1 MNISERDRARR
12 IDDPQRAADGSACLP
27 WGFWATLAW
36 LALALLLHDGFG
48 RLEVALLRG
57 TTLGHAIDRNIALG
71 AFNLILTW
79 SIPLIVLVVAVRLR
93 GCTARDYFAWFAP
106 SARYVVLGVVL
117 ILAIQ
122 LAFSGILYLLG
133 AEWSGAVE
141 EFRAD
146 RAAGVSHWIPILRA
160 WPAIVCAPIVEESVF
175 RGFLWRGWAQSRLGA
190 AGTLLL
196 GTLAFAAWHIPKA
209 IEMNAVA
216 GAIMLVQ
223 VFVLGL
229 FLSWLRWRSGGT
241 TAGIIAHAIAN
252 LYPPMIVLVIGALL
266 A

>member
-1 MNISERDRARR
+1 MNISELDRARR
-12 IDDPQRAADGSACLP
+12 IDDPKRPAEGALARP

-36 LALALLLHDGFG
+36 LALALLLHAGFG

-57 TTLGHAIDRNIALG
+57 TKLGHAIDRNIALG
-71 AFNLILTW
+71 TFNLILAW

-93 GCTARDYFAWFAP
+93 GCTVRDYFAWFAP
-106 SARYVVLGVVL
+106 SARSVVLGVVL

-141 EFRAD
+141 AFRAD
-146 RAAGVSHWIPILRA
+146 RAAGVPHWIPVLQA

-175 RGFLWRGWAQSRLGA
+175 RGFLWRGWAQSCLGA

-196 GTLAFAAWHIPKA
+196 GTFAFAAWHIPKA
-209 IEMNAVA
+209 VEMNAVA
-216 GAIMLVQ
+216 GIIMLVQ
-223 VFVLGL
+223 VFALGL

-241 TAGIIAHAIAN
+241 TAGIIAHALAN
-252 LYPPMIVLVIGALL
+252 LYPPMFVLVTGALL

>member
-1 MNISERDRARR
+1 MNISELDRARR
-12 IDDPQRAADGSACLP
+12 IDDPKRPAEGALARP

-36 LALALLLHDGFG
+36 LALALLLHAGFG

-57 TTLGHAIDRNIALG
+57 TKLGHAIDRNIALG
-71 AFNLILTW
+71 TFNLILAW

-93 GCTARDYFAWFAP
+93 GCTVRDYFAWFAP
-106 SARYVVLGVVL
+106 SARSVVLGVVL

-141 EFRAD
+141 AFRAD
-146 RAAGVSHWIPILRA
+146 RAAGVPHWIPVLQA

-175 RGFLWRGWAQSRLGA
+175 RGFLWRGWAQSCLGA

-196 GTLAFAAWHIPKA
+196 GTFAFAAWHIPKA
-209 IEMNAVA
+209 VEMNAVA
-216 GAIMLVQ
+216 GIIMLVQ
-223 VFVLGL
+223 VFALGL

-241 TAGIIAHAIAN
+241 TAGIIAHALAN
-252 LYPPMIVLVIGALL
+252 LYPPIFVLVTGALL